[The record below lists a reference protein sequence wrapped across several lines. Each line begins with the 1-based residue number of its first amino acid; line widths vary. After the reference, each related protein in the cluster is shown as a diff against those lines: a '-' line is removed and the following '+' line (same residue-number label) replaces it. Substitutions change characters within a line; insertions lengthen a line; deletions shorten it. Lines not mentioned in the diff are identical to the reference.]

1 MRKPP
6 DYFYL
11 NNKNIKALRN
21 PTDGTMSYEDA
32 ARIRAMPA
40 PLRVELGTERT
51 MSIKQ
56 DIDTDR
62 ILKEVKKVDEKYD
75 WRKPGNCQIMLQG
88 CGVTD
93 DPYFGSRE
101 FIEIES
107 AGKTEEDF
115 IIPLFKEMKYT
126 NKILKELKMFR
137 SRLMLLLPKTCLS
150 WHKDPSM
157 RIHIPLSGDSDS
169 VHIIE
174 DIRKNKQV
182 HQIAKGEAHLMNT
195 EVMHSGVNLSR
206 KVERLHIV
214 GCVNVD

>member
-1 MRKPP
+1 MKTPP

-11 NNKNIKALRN
+11 NNRNIKATRN
-21 PTDGTMSYEDA
+21 PVDGTMSFEDA
-32 ARIRAMPA
+32 TRLMKMPA
-40 PLRVELGTERT
+40 PLRVELGIERT

-56 DIDTDR
+56 DIDTDK

-75 WRKPGNCQIMLQG
+75 WRQPGDCQIMLQG
-88 CGVTD
+88 CGITD

-169 VHIIE
+169 FHIIE
-174 DIRKNKQV
+174 DASKNKQV

>member
-1 MRKPP
+1 
-6 DYFYL
+6 
-11 NNKNIKALRN
+11 
-21 PTDGTMSYEDA
+21 
-32 ARIRAMPA
+32 
-40 PLRVELGTERT
+40 
-51 MSIKQ
+51 
-56 DIDTDR
+56 
-62 ILKEVKKVDEKYD
+62 
-75 WRKPGNCQIMLQG
+75 
-88 CGVTD
+88 
-93 DPYFGSRE
+93 
-101 FIEIES
+101 
-107 AGKTEEDF
+107 
-115 IIPLFKEMKYT
+115 MKYT

-169 VHIIE
+169 FHIIE